1 MDFDTQ
7 ATLFTNGRILTMA
20 DELPQYVEAL
30 VIQYGHIALVGD
42 LADALSEYPE
52 ATVHDLEGF
61 TLMPAPIEAAGPEAA
76 GPDVAG
82 PETAGPDDSGPDRV
96 GLDAAGPLIAGGAEP
111 YAALRSLT
119 LGAAQARGEQAVRGS
134 LAVAKVAD
142 LVLLARDPLEVPP
155 AEVAAIAVVATIR
168 ATGPGA
174 QAT

>member
-61 TLMPAPIEAAGPEAA
+61 TLMPAPIGADGHDAA
-76 GPDVAG
+76 GPDG
-82 PETAGPDDSGPDRV
+82 V
-96 GLDAAGPLIAGGAEP
+96 GLAAASPLIAGGAEP
-111 YAALRSLT
+111 YAALRGIT

-134 LAVAKVAD
+134 LEVAKVAD
-142 LVLLARDPLEVPP
+142 LILLAQDPLEVPP
-155 AEVAAIAVVATIR
+155 AEIAAIAVVATIR